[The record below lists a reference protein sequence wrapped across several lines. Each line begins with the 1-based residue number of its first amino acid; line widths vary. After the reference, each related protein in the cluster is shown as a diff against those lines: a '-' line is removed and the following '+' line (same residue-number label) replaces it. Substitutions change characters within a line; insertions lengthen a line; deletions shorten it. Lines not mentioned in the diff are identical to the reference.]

1 MYQHKITNT
10 ESITLPVGKVV
21 CIGRNYAAHA
31 KELNNPI
38 PSTPILFMKP
48 STSMVSFDQP
58 FSIPANQGEVHHEVE
73 IAVLIGEPLTQAT
86 PIQAKQSIAG
96 IGLAL
101 DLTLRD
107 VQSKLKENGHPWEI
121 AKAFD
126 GSCPISD
133 FVKPSAITDLTN
145 ISLSLHNNGEL
156 KQQGNSSDMLTPIVE
171 LLVHISQIFTLQ
183 PGDVVLTGTPAG
195 VGPLHSG
202 DQLVMSITD
211 VCEFNG
217 AVK

>member
-1 MYQHKITNT
+1 
-10 ESITLPVGKVV
+10 
-21 CIGRNYAAHA
+21 
-31 KELNNPI
+31 
-38 PSTPILFMKP
+38 
-48 STSMVSFDQP
+48 
-58 FSIPANQGEVHHEVE
+58 
-73 IAVLIGEPLTQAT
+73 
-86 PIQAKQSIAG
+86 
-96 IGLAL
+96 
-101 DLTLRD
+101 